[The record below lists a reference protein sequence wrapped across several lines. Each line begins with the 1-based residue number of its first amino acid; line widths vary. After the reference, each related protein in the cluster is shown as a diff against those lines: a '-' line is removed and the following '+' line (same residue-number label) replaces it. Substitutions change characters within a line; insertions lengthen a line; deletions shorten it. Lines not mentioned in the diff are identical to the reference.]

1 MKEKRGSYKG
11 IKDNLL
17 IFSSS
22 VNVIFLSGYSVLSDP
37 SPTLPSQVL
46 LLLTFA
52 YAYFEPYKFKH
63 WFLWN

>member
-11 IKDNLL
+11 IKDTLL

-37 SPTLPSQVL
+37 SPMLPSQVL

-52 YAYFEPYKFKH
+52 YAYFEPYKFEH
-63 WFLWN
+63 